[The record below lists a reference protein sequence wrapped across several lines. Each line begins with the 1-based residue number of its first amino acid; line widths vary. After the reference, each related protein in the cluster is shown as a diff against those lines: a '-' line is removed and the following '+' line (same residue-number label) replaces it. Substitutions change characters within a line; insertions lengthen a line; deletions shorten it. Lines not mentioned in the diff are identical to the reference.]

1 MISISERESTGTLI
15 EDIYGE
21 VRAKQTLSGLRRA
34 LRDGEFYCHRCQE
47 FVSLEKRAEH
57 VRMHGLMRIG
67 VAK

>member
-21 VRAKQTLSGLRRA
+21 VKATQTLSGLPRA

-47 FVSLEKRAEH
+47 FVPLEKRAEH
-57 VRMHGLMRIG
+57 VRAHGLQRRG
-67 VAK
+67 VAQ